1 MNVRIKRLD
10 KSLPLPVYET
20 SGSVGFDILAGQ
32 TVTIY
37 PNEITLIPANV
48 IVEVPK
54 GYALI
59 IAARSSTPK
68 KKGLKFPHSIGI
80 IDQDYCGEEDEI
92 KIQVINFKQYPV
104 TIEKGDKIAQ
114 GLFVKCD
121 QVVWEEVEEMDNVTR
136 GGFGSTDK
144 RVVGSRLEP

>member
-68 KKGLKFPHSIGI
+68 KKG
-80 IDQDYCGEEDEI
+80 
-92 KIQVINFKQYPV
+92 
-104 TIEKGDKIAQ
+104 
-114 GLFVKCD
+114 
-121 QVVWEEVEEMDNVTR
+121 R
-136 GGFGSTDK
+136 
-144 RVVGSRLEP
+144 SR